1 LPSNLI
7 YQLQTIDREPIVT
20 AEIVPLNP
28 SAHELPSKAIV
39 AAELRFRITAG
50 RLPLGAR
57 ISDKKLAAELN
68 VSRTPVREA
77 LVQLQSDGLVVM
89 RPQSGTFV
97 FDLTVQEVRDICATR
112 AILEAGAIRLAADA
126 CSVDAVARL
135 GLLVGRA
142 AIALDD
148 GDLALCDELDC
159 QFHEGIVAASA
170 NEYLVRAYSGISDRL
185 RALRHRLP
193 RERVRMTRAIAQH
206 RHIIDLWAA
215 GRLDQATTEI
225 GSHVHNVARLLSS
238 IPDGQSSTA

>member
-1 LPSNLI
+1 
-7 YQLQTIDREPIVT
+7 V
-20 AEIVPLNP
+20 
-28 SAHELPSKAIV
+28 
-39 AAELRFRITAG
+39 
-50 RLPLGAR
+50 R
-57 ISDKKLAAELN
+57 ISDKKLAAELK

-77 LVQLQSDGLVVM
+77 LVQLQSEGLVVM

-97 FDLTVQEVRDICATR
+97 FDLTIEEVRDICATR
-112 AILEAGAIRLAADA
+112 AILEAGAIRLATDARSADPM
-126 CSVDAVARL
+126 ARL

-148 GDLALCDELDC
+148 GDLVLCDELDC

-170 NEYLVRAYSGISDRL
+170 NAYLIRAYSGISDRL

-193 RERVRMTRAIAQH
+193 RGRDRMARAIAQH

-225 GSHVHNVARLLSS
+225 GSHVLNVARLLTAISA
-238 IPDGQSSTA
+238 GQAFTA

>member
-1 LPSNLI
+1 M
-7 YQLQTIDREPIVT
+7 T
-20 AEIVPLNP
+20 AEIVHLIP
-28 SAHELPSKAIV
+28 SGSTELPSKAIV
-39 AAELRFRITAG
+39 AAEIRSRITNG

-57 ISDKKLAAELN
+57 ISDKKLAAELG

-77 LVQLQSDGLVVM
+77 LVQLQSEGLVVM

-97 FDLTVQEVRDICATR
+97 FDLTIEEVRDICATR

-126 CSVDAVARL
+126 GSADSMARL
-135 GLLVGRA
+135 SLLVGRA

-148 GDLALCDELDC
+148 GDLMLCDELDC

-170 NEYLVRAYSGISDRL
+170 NAYLIRAYSGISDRL

-193 RERVRMTRAIAQH
+193 RERERMARAIAQH

-215 GRLDQATTEI
+215 GRLDQATMEI
-225 GSHVHNVARLLSS
+225 GSHVLNVARLLTA
-238 IPDGQSSTA
+238 IGADQASTA

>member
-1 LPSNLI
+1 MTADIVRLI
-7 YQLQTIDREPIVT
+7 PPGT
-20 AEIVPLNP
+20 A
-28 SAHELPSKAIV
+28 AELPSKTVV
-39 AAELRFRITAG
+39 AAEIRARITTG

-57 ISDKKLAAELN
+57 VSDKKLAAELA

-77 LVQLQSDGLVVM
+77 LVELQSEGLVVM
-89 RPQSGTFV
+89 RPQSGTFI
-97 FDLTVQEVRDICATR
+97 FDLTIEEVRDICATR
-112 AILEAGAIRLAADA
+112 AILESGAIRVAAEA
-126 CSVDAVARL
+126 GAAEPMARL

-170 NEYLVRAYSGISDRL
+170 NGYLVRAYSGIANRL

-193 RERVRMTRAIAQH
+193 RERERMARAIAQH

-215 GRLDQATTEI
+215 GRIDQATAEI
-225 GSHVHNVARLLSS
+225 GSHVLNVARLLTA
-238 IPDGQSSTA
+238 IQTDRSSTA

>member
-1 LPSNLI
+1 VPANVVRLIPS
-7 YQLQTIDREPIVT
+7 D
-20 AEIVPLNP
+20 
-28 SAHELPSKAIV
+28 SSGLPSKAMV
-39 AAELRFRITAG
+39 ATEVRSRITTG
-50 RLPLGAR
+50 RLALGAR
-57 ISDKKLAAELN
+57 ISDKQLAAELN

-77 LVQLQSDGLVVM
+77 LVQLQTEGLVVM

-97 FDLTVQEVRDICATR
+97 VDLTSEDVRQICATR
-112 AILEAGAIRLAADA
+112 AILEAGALRLAAAIGSPD
-126 CSVDAVARL
+126 VMGRL

-170 NEYLVRAYSGISDRL
+170 NGYLIRAYSEISDKL

-193 RERVRMTRAIAQH
+193 REPGRMERAIAQH

-215 GRLDQATTEI
+215 GRVDLAAAEI
-225 GSHVHNVARLLSS
+225 SAHVGNVARTLT
-238 IPDGQSSTA
+238 DYWG

>member
-1 LPSNLI
+1 MTADIVRLI
-7 YQLQTIDREPIVT
+7 LSGP
-20 AEIVPLNP
+20 AEQ
-28 SAHELPSKAIV
+28 PSKVIV
-39 AAELRFRITAG
+39 AAEIRSRITTG

-57 ISDKKLAAELN
+57 ISDKKLAVELN

-77 LVQLQSDGLVVM
+77 LVQLQSEGLVAM

-97 FDLTVQEVRDICATR
+97 FDLTMAEVRDICAAR
-112 AILEAGAIRLAADA
+112 AVLEAGAIRLAANAGSADPI
-126 CSVDAVARL
+126 ARL

-170 NEYLVRAYSGISDRL
+170 NAYLIRAYSGISDRL

-193 RERVRMTRAIAQH
+193 RERDRMARAITQH

-215 GRLDQATTEI
+215 GRLDQATAEI
-225 GSHVHNVARLLSS
+225 GSHVLNVARLLTA
-238 IPDGQSSTA
+238 IEADQTSTV

>member
-1 LPSNLI
+1 M
-7 YQLQTIDREPIVT
+7 T
-20 AEIVPLNP
+20 AEIVHLIPFG
-28 SAHELPSKAIV
+28 STELPSKAIV
-39 AAELRFRITAG
+39 VAEIRSRITNG

-57 ISDKKLAAELN
+57 ISDKKLAVELG

-77 LVQLQSDGLVVM
+77 LVQLQSEGLVVM

-97 FDLTVQEVRDICATR
+97 FDLTIEEVRDMCATR

-126 CSVDAVARL
+126 GSADPMARL

-148 GDLALCDELDC
+148 GDLVLCDELDC

-170 NEYLVRAYSGISDRL
+170 NAYLIRAYSGISDRL

-193 RERVRMTRAIAQH
+193 RERERMARAIAQH

-215 GRLDQATTEI
+215 GRLDQATMEI
-225 GSHVHNVARLLSS
+225 GSHVLNVARLLTA
-238 IPDGQSSTA
+238 IGADQASTA

>member
-1 LPSNLI
+1 M
-7 YQLQTIDREPIVT
+7 T
-20 AEIVPLNP
+20 AEIVPLIP
-28 SAHELPSKAIV
+28 SGSTDLPSKGIV
-39 AAELRFRITAG
+39 AAEIRSRITTG

-57 ISDKKLAAELN
+57 ISDKKIAAELN

-77 LVQLQSDGLVVM
+77 LVQLQSEGLVVM

-97 FDLTVQEVRDICATR
+97 FDLTIEEVRDICATR

-126 CSVDAVARL
+126 RSADLMARL

-148 GDLALCDELDC
+148 GDLVLCDELDC

-170 NEYLVRAYSGISDRL
+170 NGYLIRAYSGISDRL

-193 RERVRMTRAIAQH
+193 RQQDRMARAIAQH

-225 GSHVHNVARLLSS
+225 SSHVLNVARLLTAIRS
-238 IPDGQSSTA
+238 DHASTA

>member
-1 LPSNLI
+1 M
-7 YQLQTIDREPIVT
+7 T
-20 AEIVPLNP
+20 AEIVHLIPFG
-28 SAHELPSKAIV
+28 STELPSKAIV
-39 AAELRFRITAG
+39 AAEIRSRITNG

-57 ISDKKLAAELN
+57 ISDKKLAVELG

-77 LVQLQSDGLVVM
+77 LVQLQSEGLVVM

-97 FDLTVQEVRDICATR
+97 FDLTIEEVRDICATR

-126 CSVDAVARL
+126 GSADPMARL

-148 GDLALCDELDC
+148 GDLVLCDELDC

-170 NEYLVRAYSGISDRL
+170 NAYLIRAYSGISDRL

-193 RERVRMTRAIAQH
+193 RERERMARAIAQH

-215 GRLDQATTEI
+215 GRLDQATMEI
-225 GSHVHNVARLLSS
+225 GSHVLNVARLLTA
-238 IPDGQSSTA
+238 IGADQASTA

>member
-1 LPSNLI
+1 M
-7 YQLQTIDREPIVT
+7 T
-20 AEIVPLNP
+20 AEIVHIP
-28 SAHELPSKAIV
+28 SGPAQLPSKAIV
-39 AAELRFRITAG
+39 AAEIRSRITTG
-50 RLPLGAR
+50 RLALGAR
-57 ISDKKLAAELN
+57 ISDKQLAAELD

-77 LVQLQSDGLVVM
+77 LVQLQSEGLVVM

-97 FDLTVQEVRDICATR
+97 FDLTIEELRDICATR
-112 AILEAGAIRLAADA
+112 AILEAGAIRLAAETAGSTD
-126 CSVDAVARL
+126 VMARL

-170 NEYLVRAYSGISDRL
+170 NGYLIRAYSGISDRL

-193 RERVRMTRAIAQH
+193 RQQDRMARAIAQH

-215 GRLDQATTEI
+215 GRLHQATTEI
-225 GSHVHNVARLLSS
+225 SSHVLNVARLLTAIRS
-238 IPDGQSSTA
+238 DHASTA